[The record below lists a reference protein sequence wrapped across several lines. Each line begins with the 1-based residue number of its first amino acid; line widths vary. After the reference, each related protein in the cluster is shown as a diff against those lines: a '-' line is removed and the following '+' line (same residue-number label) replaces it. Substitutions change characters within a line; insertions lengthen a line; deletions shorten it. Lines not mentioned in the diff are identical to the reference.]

1 MKFATV
7 FAALLMA
14 AFAVAGCKK
23 DADPATGLAG
33 VWKLTSRTEC
43 YCPIGPAPNETLTLT
58 DTYFSFTRDG
68 KVVRQGT
75 YVQNAAA
82 KCGTT
87 TPVPVLALTEAASQT
102 ISNVPFT
109 LRNDELV
116 LDYRNNCISD
126 SPLDTYQ
133 RLQ

>member
-1 MKFATV
+1 MKCAPLFAV
-7 FAALLMA
+7 LLMA
-14 AFAVAGCKK
+14 AFSMAGCKK

-33 VWKLTSRTEC
+33 IWKLTSRTEC
-43 YCPIGPAPNETLTLT
+43 YCASGSVPNETLALT
-58 DTYFSFTRDG
+58 GTRFSFTRDG

-87 TPVPVLALTEAASQT
+87 APVSVLALTEATSQT

-109 LRNDELV
+109 LRNEELV
-116 LDYRNNCISD
+116 LDYRNRCISD
-126 SPLDTYQ
+126 SPLDTYERRQ
-133 RLQ
+133 